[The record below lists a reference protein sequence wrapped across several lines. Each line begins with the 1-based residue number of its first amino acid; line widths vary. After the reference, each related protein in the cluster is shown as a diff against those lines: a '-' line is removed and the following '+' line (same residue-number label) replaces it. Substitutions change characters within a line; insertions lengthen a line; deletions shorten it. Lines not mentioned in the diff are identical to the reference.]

1 MKVTR
6 NIIAAVG
13 LVAIATATQAG
24 YFADFESLSGG
35 QRMQGIDGWKGWDNV
50 SKVAGLVSG
59 SVAYESD
66 RSIMI
71 SGIAQSTT
79 DAVQQI
85 TGATSGAWSVSA
97 MQYLGG
103 NQSGSTY
110 FILMNKYADGK
121 NNNGASWSTQLRF
134 DLAAGRVYDDFR
146 GGSVAI
152 SANSWA
158 SIRVDIDLTANTV
171 KHFYNEM
178 LISQG
183 TWTRGG
189 ASANALAAINLYTG
203 AKNDAYY
210 DNVTV
215 SSASELSSAA
225 RVPAQGALVTMAV
238 AGLIAMPRRRRK

>member
-1 MKVTR
+1 MRVTR
-6 NIIAAVG
+6 NIIAASG
-13 LVAIATATQAG
+13 FVAVASFAHAG
-24 YFADFESLSGG
+24 FFADFESLSSG
-35 QRMQGIDGWKGWDNV
+35 QRLQGVDGWKGWDNV
-50 SKVAGLVSG
+50 SKVAGLVSQ

-71 SGIAQSTT
+71 TGVAQSST

-85 TGATSGAWSVSA
+85 AGATSGAWSVSA
-97 MQYLGG
+97 MQYLGA
-103 NQSGSTY
+103 NQKGSTY

-121 NNNGASWSTQLRF
+121 NNNAASWSTQLRF

-152 SANSWA
+152 SANTWA

-183 TWTRGG
+183 TWTRGA

-215 SSASELSSAA
+215 SSASELSSAS
-225 RVPAQGALVTMAV
+225 RVPTQGALVTMAV

>member
-6 NIIAAVG
+6 NIIAAAG
-13 LVAIATATQAG
+13 FVAVASFAHAG
-24 YFADFESLSGG
+24 YFADFESFSSG
-35 QRMQGIDGWKGWDNV
+35 QRLQGIDGWKGWDNV
-50 SKVAGLVSG
+50 SKVAGLVSK

-66 RSIMI
+66 RSVMI
-71 SGIAQSTT
+71 SGIAQSST
-79 DAVQQI
+79 DAVKQI
-85 TGATSGAWSVSA
+85 AGATSGAWSVSA

-103 NQSGSTY
+103 NQKGSTY

-121 NNNGASWSTQLRF
+121 NNNAASWSTQLRF
-134 DLAAGRVYDDFR
+134 DLAAGRVYDDYR

-152 SANSWA
+152 STNAWA

-203 AKNDAYY
+203 AKNVAYY

-225 RVPAQGALVTMAV
+225 RVPTQGAFVTMAV
-238 AGLIAMPRRRRK
+238 AGLIAMPRRRRR